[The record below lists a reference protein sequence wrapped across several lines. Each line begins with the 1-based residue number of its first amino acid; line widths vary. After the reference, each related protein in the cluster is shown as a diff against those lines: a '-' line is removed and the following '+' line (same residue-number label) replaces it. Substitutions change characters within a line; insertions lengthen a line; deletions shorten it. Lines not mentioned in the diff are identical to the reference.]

1 MFCSRYLPLFGKP
14 LSRIFVTMILR
25 PFFMVHS
32 NDDSHKTRINKF
44 STNHVCTSKNQ
55 SYHNAIEY
63 DLLYW
68 LKDFCIIIYYQGY
81 LTYLH

>member
-25 PFFMVHS
+25 PFFMVYS

-44 STNHVCTSKNQ
+44 STNHM
-55 SYHNAIEY
+55 
-63 DLLYW
+63 
-68 LKDFCIIIYYQGY
+68 CIPNHGKTI
-81 LTYLH
+81 